1 MDESE
6 TTMYQRQGIID
17 RENNDNIS
25 TSKTRKEGAG
35 EQIPG
40 IPSNQMDHFKDFNHP
55 ERTILSLLNLFS
67 NTKH

>member
-17 RENNDNIS
+17 RENNDNIT

-35 EQIPG
+35 EQ